1 MFDVLK
7 GAWALLLGMMLLQV
21 GNGMQG
27 TLLGIRGE
35 IEGFSTM
42 EMSLVMSGYFVGFL
56 FGSRMAPEMIRRVGH
71 VRVFAAL
78 GSLISAVMVMYP
90 VLPDPIAW
98 GLGRIIIGF
107 CFSGVYVTAESWLNN
122 AADNENRGKALSL
135 YMIMQMVG
143 IVSAQGLLVLGEPSG
158 FILFIIP
165 SILVSISFAPILLS
179 VSPTPA
185 FDTTKP
191 LSLRQI
197 MEISPLGCVGMF
209 LLGGVFSAQFGM
221 APVYGAEAGLSVAQI
236 SIFVSCFFISAMLV
250 QYPVGWLSDRMDRRV
265 VIMAAALI
273 IGGGATIGML
283 MGDVFVMLCVSALLI
298 GGLSNPL
305 YSLLIAYT
313 NDFLEHDDMAAAAGG
328 MVFINGLGAV
338 AGPVITG
345 WIMGYFGAWGFFMFI
360 AILGFAIAGY
370 AAYRMTQRSLPTSH
384 ETDSYAVVYPSA
396 SPVAVEMAQEW
407 AIDEALAE
415 EEAAEDE
422 AAAEE
427 AGSGAAD
434 GAEPAEADKT

>member
-1 MFDVLK
+1 MIDVLRS
-7 GAWALLLGMMLLQV
+7 AWALLLGMMLLQV

-27 TLLGIRGE
+27 TLLGIRGD

-98 GLGRIIIGF
+98 GIGRIIIGF

-122 AADNENRGKALSL
+122 AANNENRGKALSL

-165 SILVSISFAPILLS
+165 SVLVSIAFAPILLS

-197 MEISPLGCVGMF
+197 MKISPLGCVGMF

-236 SIFVSCFFISAMLV
+236 SIFVSCFFVSAMLV
-250 QYPVGWLSDRMDRRV
+250 QYPVGWLSDRMDRRM
-265 VIMAAALI
+265 VILVGALI
-273 IGGGATIGML
+273 IGIGATIGMFL
-283 MGDVFVMLCVSALLI
+283 GDIFVMLCVAALLI

-360 AILGFAIAGY
+360 AVLGYAIAIY
-370 AAYRMTQRSLPTSH
+370 AAYRMTQRALPSSH

-396 SPVAVEMAQEW
+396 SPMAVEMAQEW

-415 EEAAEDE
+415 EEEE
-422 AAAEE
+422 AAAR
-427 AGSGAAD
+427 
-434 GAEPAEADKT
+434 AEAMVQAAREKN